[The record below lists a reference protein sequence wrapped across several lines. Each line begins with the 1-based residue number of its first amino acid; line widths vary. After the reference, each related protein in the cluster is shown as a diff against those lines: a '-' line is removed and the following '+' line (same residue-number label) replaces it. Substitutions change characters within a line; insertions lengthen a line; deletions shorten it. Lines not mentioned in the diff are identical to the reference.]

1 MKQRQNVKRR
11 APQARGWYRSRKLQ
25 GGNSMGIL
33 GNPAGNGAPGRR
45 KKGVSI
51 KRAGTF
57 LGLCALGIGI
67 ATLAGSPP
75 RSFEEQVVSMEKRIL
90 GMPDEEI
97 SRYDSVLAGLVE
109 AGYMRLGPETQSET
123 MSALIEVTRPETR
136 YEVSLL
142 GYQSLGSEE
151 QYTLLVEEISDL
163 DPALQAPL
171 LEGAAGAL
179 ALPERTELADK
190 VLSGLPEYA
199 RQELLMRHSSE
210 LIGGLYHNTID
221 SVREGISGLLDN
233 LLGRDRGKG
242 ARDGGEQ
249 R

>member
-11 APQARGWYRSRKLQ
+11 TPQARGWYRSRQLQ
-25 GGNSMGIL
+25 RSNSMGIL
-33 GNPAGNGAPGRR
+33 GNPAGVPGKR

-75 RSFEEQVVSMEKRIL
+75 QSFEEQVVSMEKRIL
-90 GMPDEEI
+90 GMPGEEI
-97 SRYDSVLAGLVE
+97 ARYDSVLAGLVE

-123 MSALIEVTRPETR
+123 MGSLMEVTQPEAR
-136 YEVSLL
+136 YDAGLAVYLAL
-142 GYQSLGSEE
+142 DSES
-151 QYTLLVEEISDL
+151 QYTLLES
-163 DPALQAPL
+163 
-171 LEGAAGAL
+171 AAGTL
-179 ALPERTELADK
+179 ALPERTELADTM
-190 VLSGLPEYA
+190 LIGLPEYA
-199 RQELLMRHSSE
+199 RQELLVRHSSE
-210 LIGGLYHNTID
+210 LIGGLYHNAIN
-221 SVREGISGLLDN
+221 SAREGISGLLDN
-233 LLGRDRGKG
+233 LLGRDKGKD